1 MITIFN
7 SLAIILMLA
16 GAAFMLAG
24 SIGILRFPD
33 VYCRAHAATKVDTL
47 GIMLFILGLAL
58 FEGFNLVS
66 IKMLLVAAFVA
77 LTSPVAAHALSR
89 RAMLHGVKPW
99 TRKQKK
105 EG

>member
-1 MITIFN
+1 MVVIIDA
-7 SLAIILMLA
+7 LAIIFMLA
-16 GAAFMLAG
+16 GAVFMLAG

-66 IKMLLVAAFVA
+66 VKMLLVAAFVA

>member
-1 MITIFN
+1 MVVIIDA
-7 SLAIILMLA
+7 LAIIFMLA
-16 GAAFMLAG
+16 GAVFMLAG

-58 FEGFNLVS
+58 FEGFNLISV
-66 IKMLLVAAFVA
+66 KMLLVAAFVA
-77 LTSPVAAHALSR
+77 MTSPVAAHALSR